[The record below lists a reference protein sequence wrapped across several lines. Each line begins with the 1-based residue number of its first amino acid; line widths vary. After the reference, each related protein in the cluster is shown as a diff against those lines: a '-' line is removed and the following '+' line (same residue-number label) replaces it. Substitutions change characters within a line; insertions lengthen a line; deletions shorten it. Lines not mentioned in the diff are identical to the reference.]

1 MNMAGLARNGKYF
14 FGFLCL
20 FVAISMTPGFGQQD
34 SDIKILPVSGNIY
47 MLVGD
52 GANVT
57 MSVGRDGILL
67 VDTGT
72 AAMANKLLTT
82 VRQLA
87 DRLISTPTPVTPCVG
102 LRCGE
107 YASPVGWSSPAI
119 NALIS
124 SPAPPQPIRF
134 VINTNVDPDH
144 TGGNKVIVPAGVTY
158 TGGNIASSGGV
169 PEGAALIAH
178 ENVLNRMAESPAGK
192 ASDPLPTDTYHR
204 DFYKLSHFFNGE
216 GVQVVHVPAAHT
228 DGDSIVYFR
237 YSDVISAGDILST
250 VGYPVIDTEKGGSIQ
265 GVIAG
270 LNRILDM
277 GIPEFRT
284 QGGTMVIP
292 GHGRLCDMA
301 EVVYYRDMLSIISDR
316 IQDAIKRGLTLQQIK
331 TAKLTMDFDARWGST
346 SGPWTTDM
354 FIEAVYKSLSKKP

>member
-1 MNMAGLARNGKYF
+1 
-14 FGFLCL
+14 
-20 FVAISMTPGFGQQD
+20 
-34 SDIKILPVSGNIY
+34 
-47 MLVGD
+47 
-52 GANVT
+52 
-57 MSVGRDGILL
+57 
-67 VDTGT
+67 
-72 AAMANKLLTT
+72 
-82 VRQLA
+82 
-87 DRLISTPTPVTPCVG
+87 
-102 LRCGE
+102 
-107 YASPVGWSSPAI
+107 
-119 NALIS
+119 
-124 SPAPPQPIRF
+124 
-134 VINTNVDPDH
+134 
-144 TGGNKVIVPAGVTY
+144 
-158 TGGNIASSGGV
+158 
-169 PEGAALIAH
+169 
-178 ENVLNRMAESPAGK
+178 MAESPAGK
-192 ASDPLPTDTYHR
+192 TTSDPLPTDTYHR

-216 GVQVVHVPAAHT
+216 GVQVVHIPAAHT

-250 VGYPVIDTEKGGSIQ
+250 VGYPVIDIEKGGSIQ

-301 EVVYYRDMLSIISDR
+301 EVVYYRDMLSIVSDR

-346 SGPWTTDM
+346 SGPWTTDR

>member
-1 MNMAGLARNGKYF
+1 MKVAC
-14 FGFLCL
+14 GFAALL
-20 FVAISMTPGFGQQD
+20 TVIVGISFGQNPGAD
-34 SDIKILPVSGNIY
+34 VKILPVSGNIY
-47 MLVGD
+47 MLVGA

-144 TGGNKVIVPAGVTY
+144 TGGNKVIVPA
-158 TGGNIASSGGV
+158 
-169 PEGAALIAH
+169 
-178 ENVLNRMAESPAGK
+178 AG
-192 ASDPLPTDTYHR
+192 
-204 DFYKLSHFFNGE
+204 
-216 GVQVVHVPAAHT
+216 
-228 DGDSIVYFR
+228 
-237 YSDVISAGDILST
+237 
-250 VGYPVIDTEKGGSIQ
+250 
-265 GVIAG
+265 
-270 LNRILDM
+270 
-277 GIPEFRT
+277 
-284 QGGTMVIP
+284 
-292 GHGRLCDMA
+292 
-301 EVVYYRDMLSIISDR
+301 
-316 IQDAIKRGLTLQQIK
+316 
-331 TAKLTMDFDARWGST
+331 
-346 SGPWTTDM
+346 
-354 FIEAVYKSLSKKP
+354 